1 MLTSSDHD
9 VFLVPIQ
16 FSSIQEAINAVVRP
30 STIMIGSGVYY
41 EDLLLSEKPSIVLST
56 ARFGRR
62 GVTLVGSAA
71 ESVIRIE
78 NTSVYLS
85 GIEIRSNGR
94 ARAISAI
101 GASIAFQ
108 ECVLAGNKA
117 SDMGA
122 ALLCIHSSVR
132 VQKSMIAG
140 NSVQATNQ
148 AASGGALHLIDCKVE
163 IAGSSIQANA
173 IYGLA
178 EARGAGIYC
187 ERGQMRMWR
196 SRVTENALYGTTCEG
211 AGIYF
216 QNSAAQLGGSVI
228 TGNGTA
234 EGRGGGIFVNGQSER
249 IVVHKNTVV
258 RQNHP
263 DDFFVE

>member
-9 VFLVPIQ
+9 VFLVPMQ

-30 STIMIGSGVYY
+30 STIMIGPGVYY
-41 EDLLLSEKPSIVLST
+41 EDLLLSEKPGIVLST

-94 ARAISAI
+94 ARAISAV

-117 SDMGA
+117 SDRGA
-122 ALLCIHSSVR
+122 ALLCIQSSVR

-140 NSVQATNQ
+140 NSVQATDQ

-249 IVVHKNTVV
+249 IVVHKNTIV

-263 DDFFVE
+263 DDFITE

>member
-1 MLTSSDHD
+1 MLTSSEHD
-9 VFLVPIQ
+9 VFLVPSQ

-30 STIMIGSGVYY
+30 STIMIGPGVYD
-41 EDLLLSEKPSIVLST
+41 EDLLLSDKPSVVLST
-56 ARFGRR
+56 VRFGRR
-62 GVTLVGSAA
+62 GVTLVGATA
-71 ESVIRIE
+71 EWVIRIE

-94 ARAISAI
+94 ARAISTVA
-101 GASIAFQ
+101 ASLAFQ

-117 SDMGA
+117 IDMGA
-122 ALLCIHSSVR
+122 ALLCIQSSVR

-148 AASGGALHLIDCKVE
+148 IASGGALHLIDCKVE

-173 IYGLA
+173 VHGLT

-234 EGRGGGIFVNGQSER
+234 EGRGGGIFVNGQSEQ
-249 IVVHKNTVV
+249 IVVHKNTFV

-263 DDFFVE
+263 DDFVIE